1 MATIK
6 QRLMRAGVE
15 DTISSIT
22 WHGFVSRISGLSANQ
37 KQNLLNAYKTQ
48 SAEVLGRTL
57 IDSVNTAIKG
67 EVEPAIDSKIAK
79 GSLNIADIDRIING
93 ANT

>member
-6 QRLMRAGVE
+6 QRLMRAEVE

-57 IDSVNTAIKG
+57 IDVVNTAIKG
-67 EVEPAIDSKIAK
+67 EVEPDIDSKIAK

>member
-37 KQNLLNAYKTQ
+37 QQNLLNAYKTQ

-57 IDSVNTAIKG
+57 IDVVNTAIKE
-67 EVEPAIDSKIAK
+67 EVEPSINSKIAK
-79 GSLNIADIDRIING
+79 GSLTIADINRIING